1 MAVSAFFNR
10 PSQKNSKIQIHIPM
24 SMRQLKITK
33 SITNRESQSLE
44 KYLQEIGK
52 VELISPE
59 EEANLARLIRQGD
72 QPALDKLTKANL
84 RFVVSVAKQ
93 YQNQG
98 LSLPDLINEG
108 NLGLIKAAQRFD
120 ETRGFKFISYAV
132 WWIRQS
138 ILQSLAEQSRIVRLP
153 LNKVGL
159 TNKIQKA
166 FSQLEQEFEREPSP
180 EELADLLDLETEEV
194 SATLGI
200 GGRHISMDSPLSEGE
215 DNTLVDVMEN
225 TNADRAETNLEHVQS
240 LKEEIDRSFQVLTL
254 RQKEVICYFFG
265 IGQDHPMSLEDIGD
279 KFNLTRERVRQIKD
293 KAITKLRTN
302 SRTVELKGYLGK

>member
-1 MAVSAFFNR
+1 
-10 PSQKNSKIQIHIPM
+10 M

-52 VELISPE
+52 VELITPE
-59 EEANLARLIRQGD
+59 EEVKLAIRIKQGD
-72 QPALDKLTKANL
+72 QKALDKLTKANL

-98 LSLPDLINEG
+98 LTLPDLINEG

-138 ILQSLAEQSRIVRLP
+138 ILQALAEQSRIVRLP

-159 TNKIQKA
+159 TNRIAKA
-166 FSQLEQEFEREPSP
+166 YSLLEQQFEREPSA
-180 EELADLLDLETEEV
+180 EELAELLELDIEEV
-194 SATLGI
+194 TSTLGI
-200 GGRHISMDSPLSEGE
+200 GGRHISVDTPLSEGE
-215 DNTLVDVMEN
+215 DNTLIDVMEN
-225 TNADRAETNLEHVQS
+225 TNADRAETNIEHNES
-240 LKEEIDRSFQVLTL
+240 LKLDIDRSLKSLTE
-254 RQKEVICYFFG
+254 RQKEVICFFFG
-265 IGQDHPMSLEDIGD
+265 IGVDHPMSLEDIGD
-279 KFNLTRERVRQIKD
+279 RFSLTRERVRQIND
-293 KAITKLRTN
+293 KAITKLRSN
-302 SRTVELKGYLGK
+302 SGAKSLRNYLGI